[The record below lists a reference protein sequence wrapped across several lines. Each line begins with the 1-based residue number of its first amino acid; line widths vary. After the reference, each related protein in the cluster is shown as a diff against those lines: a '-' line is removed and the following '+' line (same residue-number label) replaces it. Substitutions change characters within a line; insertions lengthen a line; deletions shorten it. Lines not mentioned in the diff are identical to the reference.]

1 MRPHNKCTYYFSG
14 GIICDLPLITFGE
27 KTPDKGFLRQS
38 SDDEKDFLVIS
49 SGTPSGST
57 GPSSDHTTGTGYYAY
72 LEASGVRVGSRV
84 HLFMSVYSKSIINFL
99 YLLV

>member
-1 MRPHNKCTYYFSG
+1 M
-14 GIICDLPLITFGE
+14 
-27 KTPDKGFLRQS
+27 
-38 SDDEKDFLVIS
+38 IS

-84 HLFMSVYSKSIINFL
+84 HLFTSLYSKSIINFL